1 MKLPESLE
9 QKLRDLPR
17 GAGVYLFMEKRRRVV
32 YVGKAVDLRS
42 RVRSYFSGDG
52 PADRPRIKALLPAVV
67 DLEVIR
73 VKSEK
78 EALLL
83 ENSLIKK
90 HRPRGNV
97 RLRDDKS
104 YLCVRVDR
112 RHDYPRITFVRKFQR
127 DGAMYFGPYV
137 DAQAVREAVRTIQAA
152 YGLRT
157 CSDHVLKTRRR
168 PCLYHQMGQC
178 SAPCT
183 DAVDPG
189 KYAESVGRA
198 LSALRGRPGG
208 LIRDLEGVMRR
219 HSDALEYER
228 AAQVR
233 DRIAAVRKTIER
245 QGVSLPDLKARDVV
259 HVSRRGE
266 DLLFMVLFVREGK
279 LLSSRHHFIRS
290 DADYEEAMASFLA
303 QFYSAGKAVPPEIMV
318 SDEPESRALLEE
330 WLTEERGGTVRIRVP
345 QRGAGRDLIRIAA
358 ENSDAAARR
367 GEAEVR
373 SRTQFAVD
381 ALADRLHLDGPP
393 TRIECFDISTI
404 GGTATVASLV
414 VFEEGLPD
422 KASYRRYQI
431 KTVSG
436 QDDVASMREVLTR
449 RVLRAEEMPLPDLM
463 VVDGGPGQLSSA
475 LVALEEIGVV
485 DVPLAGLAKARSG
498 KSGRPGTSG
507 KVAFERVYLPGRSDP
522 VVFEPD
528 APETLLIARIRDEAH
543 RFAIRYHRKVRSKLA
558 MSSMLDRV
566 EGVGETWR
574 NRLLARFGSVAG
586 IRKASLDELTM
597 VPGLPRETARR
608 IHEFLKADPGDLTSS
623 ADDPSRPSE
632 GDET

>member
-1 MKLPESLE
+1 LKLPESLL
-9 QKLRDLPR
+9 QKLSDLPR
-17 GAGVYLFMEKRRRVV
+17 GAGVYLFLEKRRRVV

-67 DLEVIR
+67 DLEIIR

-104 YLCVRVDR
+104 YLCVRVDKK
-112 RHDYPRITFVRKFQR
+112 HDYPRITFVRKFKR
-127 DGAMYFGPYV
+127 DGALYFGPYA
-137 DAQAVREAVRTIQAA
+137 DARAVREAVRIIQAA

-178 SAPCT
+178 TAPCI
-183 DAVDPG
+183 DAVGPEE
-189 KYAESVGRA
+189 YAESVGRA

-208 LIRDLEGVMRR
+208 LIRDLERVMQR
-219 HSDALEYER
+219 HADALEYER

-279 LLSSRHHFIRS
+279 LLSSRHHTIRS
-290 DADYEEAMASFLA
+290 DAGYEEAMASFLA
-303 QFYSAGKAVPPEIMV
+303 QFYVAGKAVPPEIMV
-318 SDEPESRALLEE
+318 SDEPEGRALLEE
-330 WLTEERGGTVRIRVP
+330 WLTEERGGAVRIRVP

-367 GEAEVR
+367 GEAEAR

-381 ALADRLHLDGPP
+381 ALADRLGLDAPP

-422 KASYRRYQI
+422 KASYRRYKI

-436 QDDVASMREVLTR
+436 QDDFASMREVLTR
-449 RVLRAEEMPLPDLM
+449 RFLRAEEMPLPDLM

-475 LVALEEIGVV
+475 LAALEEIGVV

-498 KSGRPGTSG
+498 KSGNQ
-507 KVAFERVYLPGRSDP
+507 AFERVHLPGRAEP
-522 VVFEPD
+522 IVFEPD

-574 NRLLARFGSVAG
+574 NRLLGRFGSVAG
-586 IRKASLDELTM
+586 IRKASLEELM
-597 VPGLPRETARR
+597 VVPGLPRETARR

-623 ADDPSRPSE
+623 AEDPSGTSE
-632 GDET
+632 GDDT